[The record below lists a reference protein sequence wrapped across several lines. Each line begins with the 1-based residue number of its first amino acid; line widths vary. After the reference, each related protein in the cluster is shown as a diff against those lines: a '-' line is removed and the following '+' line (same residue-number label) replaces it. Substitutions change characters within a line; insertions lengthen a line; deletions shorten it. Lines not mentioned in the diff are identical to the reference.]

1 MDTVL
6 FINHSQK
13 QCGVYQF
20 GFHIGQVIRK
30 SKEFDIRYLEC
41 NSSAE
46 LAQHI
51 ITLAP
56 KIIIY
61 NFYPSTLGWCV
72 NFPFIYPLIKHIII
86 RHEPEPWGLPP
97 GFQEIYSDPT
107 EPEIPGK
114 WKTGRLVNTYVN
126 AHSEPSIPTFGSFGF
141 VFGKSF
147 GWVIQ
152 LVEKE
157 YDTAVINLHI
167 PYAFFG
173 DADGAGARKSAMEAM
188 TYKTKP
194 GIQVNITHDFLE
206 PAALIDFLARNSMNI
221 FCYSENWGRGI
232 SSTIDYALSARRPI
246 AITNSR
252 QFKHLDGIKSLICID
267 YVSLKDI
274 LSRGNTPLEI
284 YQQAWSEENLLKSY
298 ERILIQC

>member
-13 QCGVYQF
+13 ACGVYQF
-20 GFHIGQVIRK
+20 GYHIGKVLEN
-30 SKEFDIRYLEC
+30 SKQFNIKYLEC
-41 NSSAE
+41 NFSEE
-46 LAQHI
+46 LRAHI
-51 ITLAP
+51 NVLSPTT
-56 KIIIY
+56 IIY

-72 NFPFIYPLIKHIII
+72 DFPKVYPTIKHIII
-86 RHEPEPWGLPP
+86 RHEPEPWGLPL

-114 WKTGRLVNTYVN
+114 WKTGRLVNAYTNPYPV
-126 AHSEPSIPTFGSFGF
+126 PDIPTFGSFGF

-157 YDTAVINLHI
+157 YDTAIINLHI
-167 PYAFFG
+167 PAAFFG
-173 DADGAGARKSAMEAM
+173 DSNGVGARKSAADAL
-188 TYKTKP
+188 TYKTKL
-194 GIQVNITHDFLE
+194 GIQVNITHEFLE
-206 PAALIDFLARNSMNI
+206 PPDLIDFLARNSMNI

-232 SSTIDYALSARRPI
+232 SSTIDYALTVRRPI

-252 QFKHLDGIKSLICID
+252 QFKHLDGIKSRICID
-267 YVSLKDI
+267 YTSLKDN
-274 LSRGNTPLEI
+274 LLQGNSPLEI
-284 YQQAWSEENLLKSY
+284 YQQAWSAENLLHTY
-298 ERILIQC
+298 ERILTQC